1 MELWIMDY
9 GFMELAVVIKNER
22 FEVFKRSP

>member
-1 MELWIMDY
+1 MDYGVMDY
-9 GFMELAVVIKNER
+9 GFMELAVVTKNER